1 MAAANTVFAYEG
13 TDRSGKKTK
22 GEITSSNA
30 NIAKAELRKQG
41 ISTTKIKKKG
51 GGLGALLNAGQ
62 KVSAG
67 DIALFTRQLATMMKA
82 GVPLVQSFEIVAD
95 GIDNPA
101 MKDLILKIRDD
112 VSSGNSFAAAIKNHR
127 EHFDDLFCNL
137 IDAGEQSGSLETML
151 DRLATYKEKTEAL
164 KAKIKSAMNYPIAVL
179 VVAGVVS
186 GILLVKV
193 VPQFEEIF
201 AGFGAELPEFT
212 QLVVGM
218 SQFMQAYWF
227 MIVAVIA
234 GVYFTYKEIHK
245 RSKAV
250 RDGQERMML
259 KMPILG
265 DILDKSCIARFAR
278 TLSTTFAAGVPLVDA
293 LESVSGAAGNVVYLE
308 AILKV
313 KDDVS
318 SGIQLNY
325 SMKQTEVFPNMLI
338 QMVSIGEESGALD
351 GMLDKAATYY
361 EEMVD
366 NAVDGLT
373 SLMEPIIMSFL
384 GVVIGGLIIAMY
396 LPIFGMGDA
405 IGGSGGH

>member
-1 MAAANTVFAYEG
+1 MAAANKIFAWEG
-13 TDRSGKKTK
+13 TDKSGRKAK
-22 GEITSSNA
+22 GEISSSTLQ
-30 NIAKAELRKQG
+30 IAKTQLRQQG
-41 ISTTKIKKKG
+41 IKTTKVSKKG
-51 GGLGALLNAGQ
+51 GGLRDLLKAGA
-62 KVSAG
+62 KVSPQ

-95 GIDNPA
+95 GMDNPA
-101 MKDLILKIRDD
+101 MRELILRIRDD
-112 VSSGNSFAAAIKNHR
+112 VSSGNSLAFAVRQHPKQ
-127 EHFDDLFCNL
+127 FDDLFCAL
-137 IDAGEQSGSLETML
+137 VEAGEESGSLETML

-179 VVAGVVS
+179 VVASVVS

-201 AGFGAELPEFT
+201 AGFGAALPEFT
-212 QLVVGM
+212 QMVVNM
-218 SQFMQAYWF
+218 SRWMQAYWF
-227 MIVAVIA
+227 IIVGALIVL
-234 GVYFTYKEIHK
+234 FFLYKEAHK
-245 RSKAV
+245 RSKKV
-250 RDGQERMML
+250 RDGQERLML
-259 KMPILG
+259 KLPILG
-265 DILDKSCIARFAR
+265 DIIDKSCVARYAR

-293 LESVSGAAGNVVYLE
+293 LESVAGAAGNVVYRE
-308 AILKV
+308 AIQKIKL
-313 KDDVS
+313 DVE

-325 SMKQTEVFPNMLI
+325 SMKQQDVFPNMVI
-338 QMVSIGEESGALD
+338 QMVAIGEEAGALD

-396 LPIFGMGDA
+396 LPIFQMGDA
-405 IGGSGGH
+405 IGGH

>member
-1 MAAANTVFAYEG
+1 MTAANSIFAWEG
-13 TDRSGKKTK
+13 KDKAGRKTK

-30 NIAKAELRKQG
+30 NIAKTELRKQG
-41 ISTTKIKKKG
+41 ITPTKVTKKSA
-51 GGLGALLNAGQ
+51 GLSGLLNMGQ
-62 KVSAG
+62 KVGAS

-95 GIDNPA
+95 GMDNPA
-101 MKDLILKIRDD
+101 MRTLILKIRDD
-112 VSSGNSFAAAIKNHR
+112 IASGNSFAHAIRANPA
-127 EHFDDLFCNL
+127 HFDDLFCNL

-151 DRLATYKEKTEAL
+151 ERLATYKEKTEAL

-179 VVAGVVS
+179 VVASIVS
-186 GILLVKV
+186 GILLIKV

-201 AGFGAELPEFT
+201 QGFGAELPEFT
-212 QLVVGM
+212 QMVVNM
-218 SQFMQAYWF
+218 SRWMQEWWF
-227 MIVAVIA
+227 IVVAVIA
-234 GVYFTYKEIHK
+234 AFVIAFKQAAK
-245 RSKAV
+245 RSKAFH
-250 RDGQERMML
+250 DALERLSL
-259 KMPILG
+259 KLPVIG

-293 LESVSGAAGNVVYLE
+293 LESVAGAAGNIVYYD
-308 AILKV
+308 AIKSV
-313 KDDVS
+313 KNDVS

-325 SMKQTEVFPNMLI
+325 SMKKTEAFPNMVI
-338 QMVSIGEESGALD
+338 QMVAIGEESGALD
-351 GMLDKAATYY
+351 SMLDKAATYY

-396 LPIFGMGDA
+396 LPIFKMGDA
-405 IGGSGGH
+405 ISGGG

>member
-1 MAAANTVFAYEG
+1 MAAASTVFAWEG
-13 TDRSGKKTK
+13 TDRSGIKTK

-30 NIAKAELRKQG
+30 NIAKTELRKQG
-41 ISTTKIKKKG
+41 ISPTRVSKKS
-51 GGLGALLNAGQ
+51 GGLSALFNVGQ
-62 KVSAG
+62 KISPA
-67 DIALFTRQLATMMKA
+67 DTALFTRQLATMMKA

-101 MKDLILKIRDD
+101 MKELIIRIRDD
-112 VSSGNSFAAAIKNHR
+112 VSAGNSFAHAIQANP
-127 EHFDDLFCNL
+127 EHFNDLYCNL
-137 IDAGEQSGSLETML
+137 IDAGEQSGALETML
-151 DRLATYKEKTEAL
+151 ERLATYMEKSEAL
-164 KAKIKSAMNYPIAVL
+164 KAKIKSALSYPISVL

-186 GILLVKV
+186 AILLIKV
-193 VPQFEEIF
+193 VPQFEETF

-212 QLVVGM
+212 QLVVNM
-218 SQFMQAYWF
+218 SRWMQEWWLAVAAAIA
-227 MIVAVIA
+227 IVLFIR
-234 GVYFTYKEIHK
+234 KETLK
-245 RSKAV
+245 RSKAA
-250 RDGQERMML
+250 RDAQERFML
-259 KMPILG
+259 KMPIIG
-265 DILDKSCIARFAR
+265 NILDKSCVARFTR

-293 LESVSGAAGNVVYLE
+293 LESVSGAAGNVVYYN
-308 AILKV
+308 AIKKV

-325 SMKQTEVFPNMLI
+325 SMKQTEVFPNMVI

-361 EEMVD
+361 EDMVD

-396 LPIFGMGDA
+396 LPIFSMGDA
-405 IGGSGGH
+405 IGGH

>member
-1 MAAANTVFAYEG
+1 V
-13 TDRSGKKTK
+13 
-22 GEITSSNA
+22 
-30 NIAKAELRKQG
+30 AKAELRKQG
-41 ISTTKIKKKG
+41 INPTKVSKKG
-51 GGLGALLNAGQ
+51 GGFAIPGLSAG
-62 KVSAG
+62 KVTPG

-95 GIDNPA
+95 GMDNPA
-101 MKDLILKIRDD
+101 MKDLILKIRDE
-112 VSSGNSFAAAIKNHR
+112 VSSGNSFAHAIKTQP

-137 IDAGEQSGSLETML
+137 VEAGEQSGALETML

-212 QLVVGM
+212 QMVVNM
-218 SQFMQAYWF
+218 SRFMQEWWF
-227 MIVAVIA
+227 IGLAALGAVFFA
-234 GVYFTYKEIHK
+234 YKEAHK
-245 RSKAV
+245 RSQAV
-250 RDGQERMML
+250 RDGQERLML
-259 KMPILG
+259 KLPILG
-265 DILDKSCIARFAR
+265 DILDKSCVARFAR

-293 LESVSGAAGNVVYLE
+293 LDSVAGAAGNIVYLE
-308 AILKV
+308 AITKI
-313 KDDVS
+313 KEDVS
-318 SGIQLNY
+318 SGIQLNT
-325 SMKQTEVFPNMLI
+325 SMKSAGVFPNMVI
-338 QMVSIGEESGALD
+338 QMVAIGEESGALD

-366 NAVDGLT
+366 NAVEGLT
-373 SLMEPIIMSFL
+373 SLMEPLIMSFL

-405 IGGSGGH
+405 IGGA

>member
-1 MAAANTVFAYEG
+1 MAAASTLFAWEG

-22 GEITSSNA
+22 GEITSKNA

-41 ISTTKIKKKG
+41 INPSKVKKKG
-51 GGLGALLNAGQ
+51 AGFSLANFGA
-62 KVSAG
+62 KVTPG

-95 GIDNPA
+95 GVDNPM
-101 MKDLILKIRDD
+101 MKDLILKIRDE
-112 VSSGNSFAAAIKNHR
+112 VASGNSFAYSIRAQPR
-127 EHFDDLFCNL
+127 EYFDELFCNL
-137 IDAGEQSGSLETML
+137 IEAGEQSGSLETML
-151 DRLATYKEKTEAL
+151 DRLAEYKEKSEAL

-186 GILLVKV
+186 GILLIKV

-212 QLVVGM
+212 QLVVNM
-218 SQFMQAYWF
+218 SNFMQEWWF
-227 MIVAVIA
+227 IAVAA
-234 GVYFTYKEIHK
+234 GAALFFAHKEALK
-245 RSKAV
+245 KSKAL
-250 RDGQERMML
+250 RDAESRLSL
-259 KMPILG
+259 KIPVLG

-293 LESVSGAAGNVVYLE
+293 LESVAGAAGNIIYEE
-308 AILKV
+308 AILRV
-313 KDDVS
+313 KEDVS

-325 SMKQTEVFPNMLI
+325 SMKQQGVFPNMVI
-338 QMVSIGEESGALD
+338 QMVAIGEESGALD
-351 GMLDKAATYY
+351 AMLDKAATYY

-373 SLMEPIIMSFL
+373 SLIEPIIMSFL

-396 LPIFGMGDA
+396 LPIFSMGDA
-405 IGGSGGH
+405 ISGSH

>member
-1 MAAANTVFAYEG
+1 MASNVFAYEG
-13 TDRSGKKTK
+13 TDKAGRKTK
-22 GEITSSNA
+22 GEITSTNA
-30 NIAKAELRKQG
+30 NVAKAELRKQG
-41 ISTTKIKKKG
+41 INPTKVTKKG
-51 GGLGALLNAGQ
+51 GGFNLAAIGAQ
-62 KVSAG
+62 ITPG

-95 GIDNPA
+95 GMDNPM
-101 MKDLILKIRDD
+101 MKDLILKIRDE
-112 VSSGNSFAAAIKNHR
+112 VSSGNSFAHAIKTQP
-127 EHFDDLFCNL
+127 EYFDDLFCNL
-137 IDAGEQSGSLETML
+137 VDAGEQSGSLETML

-212 QLVVGM
+212 QMVVNM
-218 SQFMQAYWF
+218 SKFMQEWWF
-227 MIVAVIA
+227 IAVAAIA
-234 GVYFTYKEIHK
+234 AIYFAYKELHK
-245 RSKAV
+245 RYQSV
-250 RDGQERMML
+250 RDGQERLAL

-265 DILDKSCIARFAR
+265 DILDKSCVARFAR

-293 LESVSGAAGNVVYLE
+293 LESVAGAAGNVVYLE
-308 AILKV
+308 AINKI
-313 KDDVS
+313 KEDVS
-318 SGIQLNY
+318 SGIQLNT
-325 SMKQTEVFPNMLI
+325 SMKAQGVFPNMVI
-338 QMVSIGEESGALD
+338 QMVAIGEESGALD

-366 NAVDGLT
+366 NAVEGLT
-373 SLMEPIIMSFL
+373 SLMEPLIMSFL

-405 IGGSGGH
+405 IGGSGGGH

>member
-1 MAAANTVFAYEG
+1 MAAANTVFAWTG
-13 TDRSGKKTK
+13 KDKSGKKTK

-30 NIAKAELRKQG
+30 NVAKAQLRKQG
-41 ISTTKIKKKG
+41 ISPSSVKKKSAG
-51 GGLGALLNAGQ
+51 FSLGSFGA
-62 KVSAG
+62 KITPG

-82 GVPLVQSFEIVAD
+82 GVPLVQSFDIVAD
-95 GIDNPA
+95 GVDNPM
-101 MKDLILKIRDD
+101 MKDLIIKIRDE
-112 VSSGNSFAAAIKNHR
+112 VSSGNSFAFAIRAQPR
-127 EHFDDLFCNL
+127 EYFDDLFCNL
-137 IDAGEQSGSLETML
+137 IEAGEQSGALETML
-151 DRLATYKEKTEAL
+151 DRLAEYKEKSEAL
-164 KAKIKSAMNYPIAVL
+164 KAKIKAAMNYPIAVL

-186 GILLVKV
+186 GILLIKV

-212 QLVVGM
+212 QFVVNM
-218 SQFMQAYWF
+218 SNWMQEWWF
-227 MIVAVIA
+227 MAVALMAVF
-234 GVYFTYKEIHK
+234 YFAHKEAHK
-245 RSKAV
+245 RSQEL
-250 RDGQERMML
+250 RDAEERMSL
-259 KMPILG
+259 KLPILG

-293 LESVSGAAGNVVYLE
+293 LDSVAGAAGNVIYKD

-325 SMKQTEVFPNMLI
+325 AMKQTNVFPNMVI
-338 QMVSIGEESGALD
+338 QMVAIGEESGALD
-351 GMLDKAATYY
+351 GMLDKAASYY

-373 SLMEPIIMSFL
+373 SLMEPIIMSIL

-396 LPIFGMGDA
+396 LPIFAMGDA
-405 IGGSGGH
+405 IGGH